1 MSMPNKSVIVSSWPL
16 PLPPH
21 PCCGTSHPHPASR
34 THRDLWV
41 SAGAISLPVSWDWKQ
56 MAGSSSTGAHRSSK
70 EPAPNGCNREDQPP
84 NPITH
89 LRRPSATPVC
99 RPRAVLLGRE
109 CGCRKV
115 FEGDGDDD
123 CVGVRRHLRSPGA
136 GCTRCTLAHNTL
148 HVNPMHPVHPCC

>member
-1 MSMPNKSVIVSSWPL
+1 MPNKSVIVSSWPL

-99 RPRAVLLGRE
+99 RPRAVYWGASAGVGR
-109 CGCRKV
+109 C
-115 FEGDGDDD
+115 
-123 CVGVRRHLRSPGA
+123 LREMETMIVLASDVICAAQEQVAPA
-136 GCTRCTLAHNTL
+136 ARSRTILCT
-148 HVNPMHPVHPCC
+148 